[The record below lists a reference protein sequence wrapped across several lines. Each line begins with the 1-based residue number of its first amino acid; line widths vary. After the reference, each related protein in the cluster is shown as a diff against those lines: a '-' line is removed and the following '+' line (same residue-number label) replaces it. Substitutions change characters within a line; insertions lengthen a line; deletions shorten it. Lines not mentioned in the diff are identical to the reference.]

1 MAEENSNDNVIGLY
15 EIVRDRYG
23 KKHKVYSAKF
33 KDLHTIMNFTQHY
46 SPDSFGLYMLA
57 PVIDKDG
64 EVDMDAEGNIN
75 YDNGF
80 YDDLMEMIEMALDH
94 RETREQ
100 IEEWLDVEVARN
112 IIMVYLR
119 VSQFKKKQSIKSG
132 EETHW
137 RNLIASL
144 VQNTSLN
151 VHDIEELRINEM
163 EDLLQGISE
172 NNEELNKKY
181 GNGGKEQL
189 EGDDAIHALLGK

>member
-1 MAEENSNDNVIGLY
+1 MDEKKDDNVIGLY

-23 KKHKVYSAKF
+23 KKHKVYSARF

-100 IEEWLDVEVARN
+100 IEEWLDIEVARN

-119 VSQFKKKQSIKSG
+119 VSQFKKKQSVKSG

-144 VQNTSLN
+144 VQNTSLTI
-151 VHDIEELRINEM
+151 HDIENLRINEM
-163 EDLLQGISE
+163 EDLLEGINENSE
-172 NNEELNKKY
+172 SLRKQYE
-181 GNGGKEQL
+181 GGGTTEQL
-189 EGDDAIHALLGK
+189 EGDDAIRALLGK

>member
-1 MAEENSNDNVIGLY
+1 MDNNKTDGNVIGLY

-23 KKHKVYSAKF
+23 KKHKVYSARF

-94 RETREQ
+94 REAREQ
-100 IEEWLDVEVARN
+100 IEEWLDIEVARN

-119 VSQFKKKQSIKSG
+119 VSQFKKNSPLSLEKKPIG
-132 EETHW
+132 E
-137 RNLIASL
+137 I
-144 VQNTSLN
+144 
-151 VHDIEELRINEM
+151 
-163 EDLLQGISE
+163 
-172 NNEELNKKY
+172 
-181 GNGGKEQL
+181 
-189 EGDDAIHALLGK
+189 

>member
-1 MAEENSNDNVIGLY
+1 MAEEKSNDNIIGLY

-46 SPDSFGLYMLA
+46 SPDSFSLYMLA
-57 PVIDKDG
+57 PVIDEDG

-119 VSQFKKKQSIKSG
+119 VSQFKKNNPLNLEKRLIG
-132 EETHW
+132 E
-137 RNLIASL
+137 I
-144 VQNTSLN
+144 
-151 VHDIEELRINEM
+151 
-163 EDLLQGISE
+163 
-172 NNEELNKKY
+172 
-181 GNGGKEQL
+181 
-189 EGDDAIHALLGK
+189 